1 MHGLVSLLD
10 EQHYRQVESIW
21 HMLEKECALTGIRVT
36 PFPHFSWL
44 IGSDFDWPSL
54 QIGMK
59 ELATQ
64 TSPFTVRTTGLGLFS
79 GPNPVIFVPVIRN
92 KELSEFH
99 NLVWDRIH
107 PLGTNLSA
115 YYAPPH
121 WTPHISLAYSDVTP
135 ANLSRVIDRLAFQT
149 YNWEIQVD
157 NITFI
162 YEPDGQVGEIRYRYE
177 FNGS

>member
-10 EQHYRQVESIW
+10 EQHYQQVESIW
-21 HMLEKECALTGIRVT
+21 QMLEKECGLTGIKVT

-44 IGSDFDWPSL
+44 IGSDFDWRSL
-54 QIGMK
+54 ESGLQ
-59 ELATQ
+59 ELASQ
-64 TSPFTVRTTGLGLFS
+64 TRPFTVRASGLGLFS
-79 GPNPVIFVPVIRN
+79 GPSPVIFIPVVRN

-99 NLVWDRIH
+99 HVIWERIW

-115 YYAPPH
+115 YYAPPS

-135 ANLSRVIDRLAFQT
+135 ENLPGIMDRLAFQS
-149 YNWEIQVD
+149 YNWEIHVD

-162 YEPDGQVGEIRYRYE
+162 YEPDGQVGELRYHYE
-177 FNGS
+177 FKG